1 MIRVNGK
8 SVYRGI
14 AVGPAVVLK
23 NEDFQI
29 KRRKISDVEAEI
41 RRVKSAVKQAQEQL
55 SNLYGVCQVKC
66 VSFIK
71 FPYRQFSKLPVLH
84 AESTLLIF
92 ENACLHLIIH
102 GKLITYECPIGYGTV
117 IPFYTIP

>member
-1 MIRVNGK
+1 MGGGK
-8 SVYRGI
+8 VQEAPGNVSV
-14 AVGPAVVLK
+14 
-23 NEDFQI
+23 E
-29 KRRKISDVEAEI
+29 
-41 RRVKSAVKQAQEQL
+41 
-55 SNLYGVCQVKC
+55 VCQEKC

-102 GKLITYECPIGYGTV
+102 GKLITY
-117 IPFYTIP
+117 